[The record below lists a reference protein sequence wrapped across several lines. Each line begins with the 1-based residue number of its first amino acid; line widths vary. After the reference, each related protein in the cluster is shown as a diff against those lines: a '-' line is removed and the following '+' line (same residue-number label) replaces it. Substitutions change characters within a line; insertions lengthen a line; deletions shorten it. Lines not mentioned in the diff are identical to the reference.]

1 MGDGCDERDS
11 VRVSPSESIRRS
23 DTVAIEEPL
32 ALSVSM
38 DGGSTTPLGILM
50 RTPGNDK
57 ELIHGFLLSE
67 GIISSSNDVLNID
80 IEANN
85 ADVRIESESDFDP
98 DSYVRRT
105 TMSSSCGICGRS
117 TISDMLHLH
126 SKPLSE
132 KVSLNYN
139 AFSSN
144 LEKMSA
150 SQDLFN
156 SSGGTHACASFTEN
170 GDLVAIFEDVGRHNA
185 MDKLVGSHLIEN
197 LTSPDNCILVVSG
210 RASFDLVQ
218 KSIRS
223 GFPIMLA
230 IGAPS
235 SLAVDL
241 ANEHGLT
248 LACFCKESSMSIFS
262 GFRRVIDHA
271 NNK

>member
-1 MGDGCDERDS
+1 M
-11 VRVSPSESIRRS
+11 
-23 DTVAIEEPL
+23 
-32 ALSVSM
+32 
-38 DGGSTTPLGILM
+38 
-50 RTPGNDK
+50 
-57 ELIHGFLLSE
+57 
-67 GIISSSNDVLNID
+67 
-80 IEANN
+80 
-85 ADVRIESESDFDP
+85 
-98 DSYVRRT
+98 
-105 TMSSSCGICGRS
+105 
-117 TISDMLHLH
+117 
-126 SKPLSE
+126 
-132 KVSLNYN
+132 
-139 AFSSN
+139 
-144 LEKMSA
+144 
-150 SQDLFN
+150 
-156 SSGGTHACASFTEN
+156 
-170 GDLVAIFEDVGRHNA
+170 
-185 MDKLVGSHLIEN
+185 GSHLIEN